1 MHAKV
6 QRLQGYSHRP
16 NTKNATPST
25 VAVTTAASNVATN
38 AKAILPYLGP
48 SGSSRFAVTLT

>member
-1 MHAKV
+1 
-6 QRLQGYSHRP
+6 
-16 NTKNATPST
+16 